1 MATREGEEL
10 ASVLRAPPSI
20 LERWQRAGKVLLR
33 HARVNLLG
41 TFSATVIAVLI
52 VVAVAAPILAPYD
65 YSERNLD
72 RRYDPPST
80 DHFFGTDRQGRDM
93 LSRIMQGSRISL
105 RVGMFSVAFGVTA
118 AMLIALTSGYIG
130 GLFDNAVQRVVDT
143 LLAFP
148 GLVVAL
154 FLVAV
159 FTPSQ
164 NTVIGALAFTFIA
177 PASRPL
183 RAQVISV
190 RGNVY
195 VEAARAIGCS
205 TPRVMIRHILPN
217 VMPLYVV
224 VVSLFLGSAI
234 IVESSLTFLGVGVDP
249 ITPSWGRMV
258 TDGTTSLFL
267 AGAYLTIFPSLAI
280 AITVFAFN
288 MLGDTLRDI
297 WDPRLRGSQ

>member
-1 MATREGEEL
+1 MATGEGQEL
-10 ASVLRAPPSI
+10 AAVLRAPPSI

-33 HARVNLLG
+33 HARLNLLG
-41 TFSATVIAVLI
+41 TFSALIIASLI
-52 VVAVAAPILAPYD
+52 FVAATAPIIAPYD

-72 RRYDPPST
+72 LRYNGPSSE
-80 DHFFGTDRQGRDM
+80 HLFGTDRQGRDM

-105 RVGMFSVAFGVTA
+105 RVGFISVAIGVTTA
-118 AMLIALTSGYIG
+118 LLVALTSGYLG

-159 FTPSQ
+159 FSPSQ

-183 RAQVISV
+183 RAQVITV
-190 RGNVY
+190 RSNVY

-205 TPRVMIRHILPN
+205 SFRVMLRHILPN